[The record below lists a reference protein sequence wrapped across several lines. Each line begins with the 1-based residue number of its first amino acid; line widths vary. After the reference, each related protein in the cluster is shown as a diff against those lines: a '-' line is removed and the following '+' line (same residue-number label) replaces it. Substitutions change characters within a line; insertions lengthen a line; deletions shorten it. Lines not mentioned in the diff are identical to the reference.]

1 MKKLTYLL
9 SLALSFTL
17 FSQAPITTI
26 PFELFGDHIIIQV
39 SVDDSEPL
47 DFIFDTGSGYTVIDD
62 DIAKSSTFQAK
73 RLR

>member
-9 SLALSFTL
+9 SLIFAFNTIA
-17 FSQAPITTI
+17 QAPITSI

-47 DFIFDTGSGYTVIDD
+47 DFIFDTGSGFTVLDED
-62 DIAKSSTFQAK
+62 VAK
-73 RLR
+73 